1 MGFMKYIQQLD
12 QSDCGCACLAM
23 IASYFKCQVSLKR
36 IREVSGTDKNG
47 TNLNGMII
55 AAKDLSFNARALKGE
70 KKHITPDLP
79 VPFIAHEAVADNGN
93 EFFHYVVVRK
103 ITKKRVYIYDPD
115 IYRNKCSLSIEDFC
129 KEWTGYC
136 LFLTPSSDFKI
147 TKDEKRNSLGR
158 FLPILKPHMGLLSVV
173 SIVSFLLILF
183 GIVTSFYFQY
193 VIDEVIYSNSLTTLT
208 VLSVGVLIL
217 SLFRSFLTA
226 IRSYMLNVFS
236 TKIDFHLIFAYFSH
250 VMKLPVSF
258 FDTRR
263 TGEILSRMRDAQ
275 KIRTTLTDAAI
286 TVIMD
291 TLMVFV
297 VGAILL
303 IKNKMLFGI
312 AVSMVPVSSIIIWIT
327 AKPFAK
333 QYRKYTAENA
343 NVDSYLVE
351 TMNGGTTIKAL
362 NASEYAFAEYEKL
375 QTKSVW
381 TYFKLNVWQTIR
393 NIFTDFF
400 SESGTNLIF
409 WVGSFLI
416 LKGKMSLG
424 ELFSFNALLTYFLGP
439 LNRLVNLQ
447 PKVQEALVSADRIM
461 EILELDEEFEEN
473 PEKSRISRYI
483 RPEKI
488 EGELQIKNV
497 DFTYGTRRQILF
509 DINVSINKGDW
520 VAFVGESGSG
530 KSTLVKLLLK
540 FYKPQKGDIILDNNN
555 LEDMD
560 TFYLRSKIGYVP
572 QDIFLFSGTIA
583 DNISLHKSNA
593 TIEDIIEAS
602 KKAGAHEFISK
613 LPGRYNT
620 ILSERGSS
628 LSGGERQRIALAR
641 ALLGNPELLIFDEAT
656 SSLDNISERSIHE
669 TLKNLRKEKVT
680 TILIAHRLTTV
691 INCDKIFVMEHGR
704 IVEEGTHEQL
714 KVNKGL
720 YQKLWES
727 SK

>member
-1 MGFMKYIQQLD
+1 MKYIQQLD
-12 QSDCGCACLAM
+12 ESDCGCACLAM
-23 IASYFKCQVSLKR
+23 IASYFKSQVSIKR

-47 TNLNGMII
+47 TNLNGMVI
-55 AAKDLSFNARALKGE
+55 AAKELSFNVRALKGE
-70 KKHITPDLP
+70 AKHITPDLP
-79 VPFIAHEAVADNGN
+79 VPFIAHEKIIEGGD
-93 EFFHYVVVRK
+93 EWYHYIVVRK

-115 IYRNKCSLSIEDFC
+115 IYRNKCSLKIEDFC

-136 LFLTPSSDFKI
+136 LFLSPSNEFKI
-147 TKDEKRNSLGR
+147 IKEEKRNPLVR
-158 FLPILKPHMGLLSVV
+158 FLPVLKPHMGVLSVV

-183 GIVTSFYFQY
+183 GIVSSFYFQY
-193 VIDEVIYSNSLTTLT
+193 VIDEVIYATSITTLT

-217 SLFRSFLTA
+217 TLFRSLLSA

-236 TKIDFHLIFAYFSH
+236 TKVDFHLIFAYFSH

-275 KIRTTLTDAAI
+275 KIRNTLTDAAI

-297 VGAILL
+297 VGAILF
-303 IKNKMLFGI
+303 IKNRMLFTI
-312 AVSMVPVSSIIIWIT
+312 AVSMVPVSSIIIWAT

-333 QYRKYTAENA
+333 QYRKYTIENA

-381 TYFKLNVWQTIR
+381 TYFKLNVWQTVR

-400 SESGTNLIF
+400 SESGSNIIF
-409 WVGSFLI
+409 WVGSYLI
-416 LKGKMSLG
+416 LKDKMSLG
-424 ELFSFNALLTYFLGP
+424 ELFSFNALLGYFLGP
-439 LNRLVNLQ
+439 LYRLVNLQ
-447 PKVQEALVSADRIM
+447 PRVQEALVSADRIM
-461 EILELDEEFEEN
+461 EILELDEEFEEDS
-473 PEKSRISRYI
+473 EKSRICRYI

-488 EGELQIKNV
+488 EGEIKLKHV
-497 DFTYGTRRQILF
+497 DFTYGTRRQVLF
-509 DINVSINKGDW
+509 DINVYINKGDW

-555 LEDMD
+555 LEDLD

-583 DNISLHKSNA
+583 DNISLHKSDA
-593 TIEDIIEAS
+593 TIEAIIEAS

-620 ILSERGSS
+620 RITERGAS

-714 KVNKGL
+714 KINNGL